1 MTLLI
6 IGIMSVMTLFPQG
19 YLLGTKSD
27 SIGRAAVL
35 LREELETQEI
45 SIMNPCNTVTAGT
58 TSKNVYSSGEG
69 SAQTGDVSYTV
80 QTTITSVGTNVWRV
94 NVNVAGA
101 GGTPNIRESI
111 IVTRQLYFIQGC

>member
-1 MTLLI
+1 MMLLI
-6 IGIMSVMTLFPQG
+6 IGIMSVMTLFHQG

-35 LREELETQEI
+35 LREELETQEAR
-45 SIMNPCNTVTAGT
+45 IMNPCNTVTAGT
-58 TSKNVYSSGEG
+58 SSKNVYSSGQG
-69 SAQTGDVSYTV
+69 SAQTGDIRYTV

-94 NVNVAGA
+94 NVSVAGA
-101 GGTPNIRESI
+101 GGAPNIRESI